1 MAPEYGATMGYFPQ
15 DMESINYLKM
25 TNRSPERIDVIT
37 QTLQKMGLLR
47 NYNAED
53 NVQFT
58 DVLELELGT
67 VDPCISG
74 PKRPHDRV
82 PLSDVKRD
90 FASCVPNK
98 VGFKGFGVAADKVN
112 MQQKF
117 KFNG

>member
-1 MAPEYGATMGYFPQ
+1 
-15 DMESINYLKM
+15 
-25 TNRSPERIDVIT
+25 
-37 QTLQKMGLLR
+37 MGLLR

-58 DVLELELGT
+58 DVIDLDLAT

-90 FASCVPNK
+90 FTSCVPNK
-98 VGFKGFGVAADKVN
+98 VGFKGFGVPSEKVN
-112 MQQKF
+112 M
-117 KFNG
+117 